1 VVPADTLPSVEHL
14 FVYATGPMDEALAE
28 RYHRKRVPDEPT
40 HLDQQ
45 PPRARAAIG
54 AVRFVSLD
62 FAKTEV
68 IQPIELTKCG
78 T

>member
-1 VVPADTLPSVEHL
+1 MVPADTLPSVEHL

-45 PPRARAAIG
+45 PPRARSDWAR
-54 AVRFVSLD
+54 VRFDSLD
-62 FAKTEV
+62 FEKTEV